1 MGRKIMAKREIK
13 SELFRFRLTPA
24 LDKAL
29 QRYATANALSKSSA
43 ASMLIIN
50 GLKQFKYI

>member
-1 MGRKIMAKREIK
+1 MNKPIAAKEAK
-13 SELFRFRLTPA
+13 TETLRFRLTPA

-43 ASMLIIN
+43 ANMLIIN
-50 GLKQFKYI
+50 GLKGAKYT